1 MNIVNNDRILEIFRD
16 WLRNQPLYITS
27 EIPDVRYEQ
36 IDDAPYDYISD
47 FCDERKYKESTFERL
62 VDQIDFRNEV
72 FVFLERNGV
81 LK

>member
-1 MNIVNNDRILEIFRD
+1 MIAFWKFSGIGYGINH
-16 WLRNQPLYITS
+16 YISHLT
-27 EIPDVRYEQ
+27 IPDVRYEQ

-81 LK
+81 I